1 MPCIGTH
8 LVGRPCTAYG
18 LCHSVA
24 VPTYVN
30 DANAAWYQ
38 VVRRVSVD
46 FFVQQCENLTE
57 EVTLLFPPHFIS
69 KSVFDIP
76 VQPSRKP
83 LAAETRFGSSA
94 SLCEMFGKHSVTGTS
109 FSLTTYV
116 FPVSIIPPVLHISLL
131 GAFAKFRKA
140 TISFVVSVRPYGT
153 TRLPLDG
160 FWLNL
165 IFEFF

>member
-1 MPCIGTH
+1 MSGAIPPITHAFMPCIGTH

-30 DANAAWYQ
+30 DANAARYQ

-57 EVTLLFPPHFIS
+57 EVTLLFPPPHFIS

-76 VQPSRKP
+76 VQP
-83 LAAETRFGSSA
+83 RFTWPSH
-94 SLCEMFGKHSVTGTS
+94 GK
-109 FSLTTYV
+109 
-116 FPVSIIPPVLHISLL
+116 
-131 GAFAKFRKA
+131 
-140 TISFVVSVRPYGT
+140 
-153 TRLPLDG
+153 RLVA
-160 FWLNL
+160 NL
-165 IFEFF
+165 S